1 MFDAIL
7 KNAHILIV
15 DDHKANVE
23 VLEDFLAMQGYKNIE
38 STTDSRQVLQIFE
51 TFKPDLILL
60 DLAMPY
66 LSGFEVMEQLK
77 QLIDCN
83 TYLPILILTADVT
96 AKSKEEALSRGG
108 YDFLTK
114 PFHLIE
120 VGLRIK
126 NLLHTGYLQKQLVN
140 QNKLLQESLVEKTL
154 ELENTNIELKDV
166 KQKVAVNNLQ
176 IATVLTD
183 IADEIST
190 PLNSILRFSA
200 LLTEKELSIKSR
212 QQFLNTMQTSSE
224 QLIKTITNLVDKS
237 LLDID
242 NE

>member
-1 MFDAIL
+1 M
-7 KNAHILIV
+7 
-15 DDHKANVE
+15 E